1 MIVLKI
7 ISIVYIILSLYILIF
22 NLNKFINMLFED
34 SETDLYIII
43 DIVYAFLAM
52 LYSSLLNPWLLSQVR

>member
-7 ISIVYIILSLYILIF
+7 ISIVYIVLSMYILIF

-34 SETDLYIII
+34 LETDLYIII

-52 LYSSLLNPWLLSQVR
+52 LYSSLYFINI

>member
-1 MIVLKI
+1 MILLKI

-34 SETDLYIII
+34 SETDMYIII

-52 LYSSLLNPWLLSQVR
+52 LYSSLYFINM

>member
-34 SETDLYIII
+34 AETDMYIII

-52 LYSSLLNPWLLSQVR
+52 LYSTLYFINM

>member
-7 ISIVYIILSLYILIF
+7 ISIVYIVLSLYILIF

-52 LYSSLLNPWLLSQVR
+52 LYSSLYFINM

>member
-34 SETDLYIII
+34 AETDLYIII

-52 LYSSLLNPWLLSQVR
+52 LYSSLYFINM

>member
-34 SETDLYIII
+34 SEIDLYIII

-52 LYSSLLNPWLLSQVR
+52 LYSSLYFINM

>member
-1 MIVLKI
+1 MAILKI
-7 ISIVYIILSLYILIF
+7 ISIVYIVLSMYILIF

-52 LYSSLLNPWLLSQVR
+52 LYSSLYFINI

>member
-7 ISIVYIILSLYILIF
+7 ISIVYIVLSLYILIF

-34 SETDLYIII
+34 SETDMYIII

-52 LYSSLLNPWLLSQVR
+52 LYSSLYFINI

>member
-7 ISIVYIILSLYILIF
+7 ISIVYIVLSLYIFIF
-22 NLNKFINMLFED
+22 NVNKFINMLFED

-43 DIVYAFLAM
+43 DIVYTFLAM
-52 LYSSLLNPWLLSQVR
+52 LYSSLYFINM

>member
-1 MIVLKI
+1 MAILKI

-52 LYSSLLNPWLLSQVR
+52 LYSSLYFINM

>member
-7 ISIVYIILSLYILIF
+7 ISIVYIVLSLYILIF

-34 SETDLYIII
+34 SEIDLYVII
-43 DIVYAFLAM
+43 DIVYTFLAM
-52 LYSSLLNPWLLSQVR
+52 LYSSLYFINM

>member
-7 ISIVYIILSLYILIF
+7 ISIVYIVLSLYILIF

-52 LYSSLLNPWLLSQVR
+52 LFSSLYFINI

>member
-7 ISIVYIILSLYILIF
+7 ISIAYIILSLYILIF

-52 LYSSLLNPWLLSQVR
+52 LFSSLYFINI

>member
-7 ISIVYIILSLYILIF
+7 ISIVYIVLSLYILIF

-52 LYSSLLNPWLLSQVR
+52 LFSSLYFINM

>member
-1 MIVLKI
+1 MAILKI

-34 SETDLYIII
+34 SETDMYIII

-52 LYSSLLNPWLLSQVR
+52 LYSSLYFINM

>member
-7 ISIVYIILSLYILIF
+7 ISIVYIILSLSILIF

-52 LYSSLLNPWLLSQVR
+52 LYSSLYFINM

>member
-7 ISIVYIILSLYILIF
+7 ISIVYIVLSLYILIF

-52 LYSSLLNPWLLSQVR
+52 LYSTLYFINM

>member
-1 MIVLKI
+1 MAILKI
-7 ISIVYIILSLYILIF
+7 ISIVYIILSMYILIF

-52 LYSSLLNPWLLSQVR
+52 LYSSLYFINI

>member
-7 ISIVYIILSLYILIF
+7 ISIVYIILSLYMLIF
-22 NLNKFINMLFED
+22 NVNKFIDMVFKD
-34 SETDLYIII
+34 SEIDLYIII

-52 LYSSLLNPWLLSQVR
+52 LYSSLYFINM

>member
-52 LYSSLLNPWLLSQVR
+52 LYSSLYFINI

>member
-34 SETDLYIII
+34 SETDMYIII

-52 LYSSLLNPWLLSQVR
+52 LFSSLYFINM

>member
-1 MIVLKI
+1 MILLKI

-34 SETDLYIII
+34 SETDMYIII

-52 LYSSLLNPWLLSQVR
+52 LFSSLYFINI

>member
-7 ISIVYIILSLYILIF
+7 ISIAYIILSLYILIF

-34 SETDLYIII
+34 SETDMYIII

-52 LYSSLLNPWLLSQVR
+52 LYSSLYFINM

>member
-1 MIVLKI
+1 MILLKI

-34 SETDLYIII
+34 SETDMYIII

-52 LYSSLLNPWLLSQVR
+52 LFSSLYFINV

>member
-1 MIVLKI
+1 MILLKI

-22 NLNKFINMLFED
+22 NVNKFIDMVFKD
-34 SETDLYIII
+34 SEIDLYIII

-52 LYSSLLNPWLLSQVR
+52 LYSSLYFINM

>member
-1 MIVLKI
+1 MAILKI
-7 ISIVYIILSLYILIF
+7 ISIVYIILSMYILIF

-52 LYSSLLNPWLLSQVR
+52 LFSSLYFINM

>member
-7 ISIVYIILSLYILIF
+7 ISIVYIVLSLYILIF

-34 SETDLYIII
+34 SEADLYIII

-52 LYSSLLNPWLLSQVR
+52 LYSSLYFINM

>member
-1 MIVLKI
+1 MAVLKI

-22 NLNKFINMLFED
+22 NVNKFIDMVFKD
-34 SETDLYIII
+34 SEIDLYIII

-52 LYSSLLNPWLLSQVR
+52 LYSSLYFINM

>member
-52 LYSSLLNPWLLSQVR
+52 LYSSLYFINM

>member
-1 MIVLKI
+1 MILLKI
-7 ISIVYIILSLYILIF
+7 ISIVYIVLSLYILIF

-34 SETDLYIII
+34 SETDMYIII

-52 LYSSLLNPWLLSQVR
+52 LYSSLYFINM

>member
-1 MIVLKI
+1 MAILKI
-7 ISIVYIILSLYILIF
+7 ISIVYIVLSMYILIF

-52 LYSSLLNPWLLSQVR
+52 LYSSLYFINM

>member
-7 ISIVYIILSLYILIF
+7 ISIVYIVLSLYILIF

-34 SETDLYIII
+34 SETDMYIII

-52 LYSSLLNPWLLSQVR
+52 LFSSLYFINV

>member
-7 ISIVYIILSLYILIF
+7 ISIVYIVLSLYILIF

-34 SETDLYIII
+34 AETDLYIII

-52 LYSSLLNPWLLSQVR
+52 LYSTLYFINM

>member
-22 NLNKFINMLFED
+22 NVNKFIDMVFKD
-34 SETDLYIII
+34 SEIDLYIII

-52 LYSSLLNPWLLSQVR
+52 LYSSLYFINM

>member
-1 MIVLKI
+1 MILLKI
-7 ISIVYIILSLYILIF
+7 ISIAYIILSLYILIF

-34 SETDLYIII
+34 SETDMYIII

-52 LYSSLLNPWLLSQVR
+52 LYSSLYFINM

>member
-1 MIVLKI
+1 MAILKI

-22 NLNKFINMLFED
+22 NVNKFIDMVFKD
-34 SETDLYIII
+34 SEIDLYIII

-52 LYSSLLNPWLLSQVR
+52 LYSSLYFINM

>member
-1 MIVLKI
+1 MAILKI
-7 ISIVYIILSLYILIF
+7 ISIVYIVLSMYILIF

-34 SETDLYIII
+34 SEADLYIII

-52 LYSSLLNPWLLSQVR
+52 LYSSLYFINM

>member
-7 ISIVYIILSLYILIF
+7 ISIVYIVLSLYIFIF
-22 NLNKFINMLFED
+22 NVNKFINMLFED

-52 LYSSLLNPWLLSQVR
+52 LYSSLYFINM

>member
-7 ISIVYIILSLYILIF
+7 ISIVYIVLSLYILIF
-22 NLNKFINMLFED
+22 NVNKLINMLFED

-52 LYSSLLNPWLLSQVR
+52 LFSSLYFINM